1 MYFRNYLVVVVL
13 MAAPLLAQVSSSG
26 AVPAGESGALWGA
39 GDSSDAEV
47 AGETAPMITP
57 ALLSGEGYS
66 LAFAS
71 ETPRTNFLR
80 GGLSFGTAYDD
91 NVLPSSGHAISDV
104 RYSIWPNLSLQQS
117 RARLAWSLN
126 YSPGFGVYQHN
137 SSINEIDHYLTVDL
151 SYRWTPHVTLS
162 LKESFQKTSNLMNL
176 SQSAGAPDTYVTAPS
191 TESLVAPA
199 IARTSSFTEVEVNYQ
214 FGPNAKVG
222 AKGTLS
228 GLWYANQ
235 ADVTGLFNS
244 TAQGTELYY
253 SHRFSQKQYVG
264 VTYGFQRFL
273 TIPDNVKLILKAL
286 YCFTHLICLRP
297 SRFPSSRGQST
308 QTRAAGPRQCLA
320 SRHRRWE
327 AVWDGTETGPASSW
341 AIRNGSAIVVACRGL
356 SAPTVLI
363 PRSAGDWPGQ

>member
-1 MYFRNYLVVVVL
+1 
-13 MAAPLLAQVSSSG
+13 
-26 AVPAGESGALWGA
+26 
-39 GDSSDAEV
+39 
-47 AGETAPMITP
+47 MITP

-273 TIPDNVKLILKAL
+273 THPGQRE
-286 YCFTHLICLRP
+286 THT
-297 SRFPSSRGQST
+297 QST
-308 QTRAAGPRQCLA
+308 LLFYTLDLPPTLEVSLFAGPEY
-320 SRHRRWE
+320 S
-327 AVWDGTETGPASSW
+327 DTSGGASSVPRKW
-341 AIRNGSAIVVACRGL
+341 SPALGGSLGWHRNRASFVVGYSQRISDSGGL
-356 SAPTVLI
+356 SGAVPL
-363 PRSAGDWPGQ
+363 QQC